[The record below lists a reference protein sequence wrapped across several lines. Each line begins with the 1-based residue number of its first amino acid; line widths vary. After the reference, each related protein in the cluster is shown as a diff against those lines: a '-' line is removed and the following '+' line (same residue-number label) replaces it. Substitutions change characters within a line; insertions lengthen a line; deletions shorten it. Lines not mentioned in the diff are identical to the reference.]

1 MPNRPVSAVITDQ
14 DCVTVPASTRVSKV
28 AELMK
33 THRTS
38 AVLVVD
44 AHRERLLG
52 ICTERD
58 LVFGVLAE
66 ALDPDA
72 TTVDR
77 VMTADPLCIT
87 PDKPFG
93 HALHLMYENGFRH
106 VPVVDK
112 GKPLGILCARDALGS
127 DALQFE
133 AELIRREEITVIL

>member
-1 MPNRPVSAVITDQ
+1 MPNRPVSAVIKNQ
-14 DCVTVPASTRVSKV
+14 DCVTVSADTRIRKV

-33 THRTS
+33 EHHTS
-38 AVLVVD
+38 AVLVID
-44 AHRERLLG
+44 PLLKHLLG

-66 ALDPDA
+66 ALDPEK
-72 TTVDR
+72 TTVKM
-77 VMTADPLCIT
+77 VMTADPLCIA

-106 VPVVDK
+106 VPVVEN
-112 GKPLGILCARDALGS
+112 GRPLGILCARDALGS

-133 AELIRREEITVIL
+133 TELIRREEITVIL